1 MLPKFIHTIV
11 IGERQLIC
19 HYHPIPN
26 EQSYVVQILNDHRY
40 NSHFKMQL
48 DNGHWTICGDA
59 PVQYIDASASF
70 EAPILDR
77 IRDREEIARMA

>member
-40 NSHFKMQL
+40 NSNFKMQL
-48 DNGHWTICGDA
+48 DNGRWTI
-59 PVQYIDASASF
+59 
-70 EAPILDR
+70 
-77 IRDREEIARMA
+77 